1 MKQKHL
7 DKLYEILLSAF
18 SAHMMAKWDVP
29 KAREVIAKSI
39 VGRFKGYLDLYEDKE
54 K

>member
-39 VGRFKGYLDLYEDKE
+39 VRRFKGYLDLYEEKE
-54 K
+54 